1 MVVTHVLS
9 SASEPCTIMGG
20 FGASDFFFFFFFFFI
35 LSLLGGKLDNIYGR
49 RKTRQYIWKE
59 GVWMGTK
66 QNQLGIRIR
75 IGKNSIR
82 MHISGIGVLD
92 LSLNF

>member
-9 SASEPCTIMGG
+9 SASEPCTIMGDL
-20 FGASDFFFFFFFFFI
+20 AHQIFFFFFYFFI

-92 LSLNF
+92 LS